1 MTGFMDFSFTPEQEA
16 LRGHLQALLGEV
28 CTPEYAER
36 CDSEARPP
44 REAYDALAK
53 HGWFG
58 LILPAEYGGA
68 GASAI
73 ELAILL
79 EEAGRHFE
87 ELGMWVFRTLTYG
100 GYAVMEHGTR
110 EQKERLLPRVARGEL
125 SFCFGLSEP
134 QAGSDAAALTTRA
147 VAADGGYVINGQKVF
162 TSGMDLSDY
171 CLLVTRTAD
180 GKRKQEGITNFLVDT
195 KLPGID
201 VRRIATL
208 GQRAIGT
215 TQVFYSDV
223 KVPASAILGAVD
235 RGWEA
240 VDAYLWYERLCLSA
254 ARTGAATA
262 AFEYALAYAKT
273 RKQFGR
279 AIGQFQAISH
289 KLADMKVMLDISRML
304 VYRYAWLMSQSKAT
318 RHDAAVV
325 KLHTGETYKAVS
337 DLGLQI
343 LGGYGYCME
352 YPMQRFFRDSRLAT
366 IGAGT
371 SEIQRNI
378 IARGLGL

>member
-1 MTGFMDFSFTPEQEA
+1 MDFSFTPEQES
-16 LRGHLQALLGEV
+16 LRGHVQELLRQV
-28 CTPEYAER
+28 CPPEYAER
-36 CDSEARPP
+36 CDREARPP
-44 REAYDALAK
+44 REAYDALARQ
-53 HGWFG
+53 GWLG
-58 LILPAEYGGA
+58 LTIPAEYGGS
-68 GASAI
+68 GGSAI
-73 ELAILL
+73 DLAILL

-87 ELGMWVFRTLTYG
+87 ELGIWVFRTLTYG
-100 GYAVMEHGTR
+100 GYAVLQHGTP
-110 EQKERLLPRVARGEL
+110 EQKRALLPRVVRGEL
-125 SFCFGLSEP
+125 SFCLGLTEP

-147 VAADGGYVINGQKVF
+147 TRDGDGYVINGQKVF
-162 TSGMDLSDY
+162 TSGMDISDY
-171 CLLVTRTAD
+171 CLLVTRTTT
-180 GKRKQEGITNFLVDT
+180 GEKKQHGITNFLVDT

-201 VRRIATL
+201 VRKIETL

-215 TQVFYSDV
+215 TQVFYTDV
-223 KVPASAILGAVD
+223 KVPSSAMLGPVD

-240 VDAYLWYERLCLSA
+240 VDSYLWYERLCLSA
-254 ARTGAATA
+254 ARTGAASTA
-262 AFEYALAYAKT
+262 FDYALNYAKT

-279 AIGQFQAISH
+279 AIGEFQAISH

-304 VYRYAWLMSQSKAT
+304 VYRFAWLLAQGKAT

-325 KLHTGETYKAVS
+325 KLYTGESYKAVS
-337 DLGLQI
+337 DMGLQI

-352 YPMQRFFRDSRLAT
+352 YPMQRFFRDSRVAV